1 MHVVYIL
8 GRRPM
13 LPRTL
18 RILLRF
24 DRVCS
29 QRFRALRGRPNSKL
43 RRLETVRSSHPDV
56 RRRRR
61 RHRLR
66 LHVQNSVRGMDIPD
80 GSIERITGTLGT
92 PGTVH
97 APDRPEASDTYRRF
111 TGRF

>member
-18 RILLRF
+18 RIWFRF

-61 RHRLR
+61 RRHCLQ
-66 LHVQNSVRGMDIPD
+66 VQNSVRGLDIPD
-80 GSIERITGTLGT
+80 GSIERITDTLGT
-92 PGTVH
+92 AGTVH
-97 APDRPEASDTYRRF
+97 APDRPEASDTCQRF